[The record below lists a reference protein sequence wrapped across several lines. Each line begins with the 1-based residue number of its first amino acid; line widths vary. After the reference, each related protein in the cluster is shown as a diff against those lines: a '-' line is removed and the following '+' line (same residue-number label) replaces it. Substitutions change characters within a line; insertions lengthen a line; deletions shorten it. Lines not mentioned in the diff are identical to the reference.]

1 MSGEKEATI
10 EKGHRVY
17 EYEDQNGNLFWSFE
31 KYPSIVTHSRTMNL
45 RDRVG
50 TPFDSYL
57 ADLRAVRR
65 LLIEELR
72 EKEAERG

>member
-1 MSGEKEATI
+1 MSGEQEATV

-17 EYEDQNGNLFWSFE
+17 EYEDQDGNLFWSFT
-31 KYPSIVTHSRTMNL
+31 KYPSVVTNSRTMLL

-65 LLIEELR
+65 LLVEERR

>member
-1 MSGEKEATI
+1 MSSDKEATI
-10 EKGHRVY
+10 EQGHRVY
-17 EYEDQNGNLFWSFE
+17 EYEDQDGNLFWSFV
-31 KYPSIVTHSRTMNL
+31 KYPSIVTHSRTMSL

-65 LLIEELR
+65 LLVEEQR
-72 EKEAERG
+72 EKEAKRG

>member
-1 MSGEKEATI
+1 MTSDKKAAV

-17 EYEDQNGNLFWSFE
+17 EYEDQDGNVFWSFV
-31 KYPSIVTHSRTMNL
+31 KFPSVVTHGQKMSL

-57 ADLRAVRR
+57 SDLRAVRR
-65 LLIEELR
+65 IVLDEER
-72 EKEAERG
+72 ERELKRG